1 MGIVTNQIETLPAM
15 ATSLIRDAK
24 LARFGAFG
32 TTLLEFFFAEMDDKT
47 QIATI
52 VLAAQYHAF
61 FAVVAG
67 TTSGMMIADI
77 PAVFLADRIAHRMP
91 VRLVHRIAA
100 AIRQTS
106 IAHSRPAPCPK
117 TEYNRI

>member
-1 MGIVTNQIETLPAM
+1 M

-32 TTLLEFFFAEMDDKT
+32 TTLLAFFFAEMDDKT

-61 FAVVAG
+61 FAVVAPF
-67 TTSGMMIADI
+67 SGMRVKPSSTAS
-77 PAVFLADRIAHRMP
+77 A
-91 VRLVHRIAA
+91 
-100 AIRQTS
+100 
-106 IAHSRPAPCPK
+106 
-117 TEYNRI
+117 N

>member
-1 MGIVTNQIETLPAM
+1 M

-32 TTLLEFFFAEMDDKT
+32 TTLLAFFFAEMDDKT

-91 VRLVHRIAA
+91 VRLVYRIAA
-100 AIRQTS
+100 AIFAILG
-106 IAHSRPAPCPK
+106 IATLFGAGARLGF
-117 TEYNRI
+117 